1 MSAVTDPL
9 VVIPGFMADARSFLP
24 QLVQLGAS
32 RLIVLILPTQGE
44 SVEQISKAALP
55 MLPPKFALLGH
66 GLGGAVAIDILR
78 RMPNAVAR
86 IALIA
91 TDPLTEPPQTAAA
104 REIQVV
110 AAKSGK
116 LAEAMTHEIPL
127 TALAETQ
134 WREDVMALVQDMA
147 AGLGP
152 DQFQRQSRALQ
163 RRPDQ
168 QKTLR
173 SSKVPA
179 LILAGAADTIVPVR
193 RAEFLAGLMP
203 SARLHVIEA
212 AGHLPQLEQPE
223 AVSKVLAEFLAGPLL
238 LR

>member
-203 SARLHVIEA
+203 SGRLRVIEA